1 METLVVSIA
10 VGLVISLLFTEA
22 FGLTVGGMIVPG
34 YLALYLNKPATVI
47 LTIAAA
53 FITWGLVRL
62 VHRYTILYGRRRVVI
77 TMVIGFSVG
86 LAIRG
91 VIATLLMATADP
103 LTGAADPAVA
113 MAAVIGF
120 IIPGL
125 IALWM
130 DRTGPVMT
138 LSPLLVASV
147 VVRLVLIA
155 AGLESWS

>member
-1 METLVVSIA
+1 MENLVVSIA
-10 VGLVISLLFTEA
+10 VGLVVSLLFTEA

-34 YLALYLNKPATVI
+34 YLALYLNQPLTIA

-62 VHRYTILYGRRRVVI
+62 VHKYTILYGRRRVVI
-77 TMVIGFSVG
+77 TMVIGFAVG
-86 LAIRG
+86 MAVRG
-91 VIATLLMATADP
+91 LIAGATAMWSSPDP
-103 LTGAADPAVA
+103 NDPTAELA
-113 MAAVIGF
+113 MVIGY

-130 DRTGPVMT
+130 DRTGPVLT
-138 LSPLLVASV
+138 LSPLLTASV

-155 AGLESWS
+155 AGLVTWS

>member
-10 VGLVISLLFTEA
+10 VGLVVSLLFTEA

-34 YLALYLNKPATVI
+34 YLALYLNQPLTVA
-47 LTIAAA
+47 LTIGAA
-53 FITWGLVRL
+53 FLTWGLVRL

-77 TMVIGFSVG
+77 TMVIGFAVG
-86 LAIRG
+86 MMIRG
-91 VIATLLMATADP
+91 LIAAATTAMADP
-103 LTGAADPAVA
+103 LSGADPAVA
-113 MAAVIGF
+113 MAAVVGF

-130 DRTGPVMT
+130 DRTGPVLT
-138 LSPLLVASV
+138 LSPLIVASV

-155 AGLESWS
+155 AGLETWS